1 MWLGVREVRYT
12 HGRKHGFRGALT
24 AYGNG
29 LAACERSEHL
39 CRRALDGTACRSGL
53 ARARTG

>member
-1 MWLGVREVRYT
+1 MWLGVCEIRHAY
-12 HGRKHGFRGALT
+12 GRKHGFRGALT

-29 LAACERSEHL
+29 RAACERSEHL
-39 CRRALDGTACRSGL
+39 CRRALDGTARRSGL